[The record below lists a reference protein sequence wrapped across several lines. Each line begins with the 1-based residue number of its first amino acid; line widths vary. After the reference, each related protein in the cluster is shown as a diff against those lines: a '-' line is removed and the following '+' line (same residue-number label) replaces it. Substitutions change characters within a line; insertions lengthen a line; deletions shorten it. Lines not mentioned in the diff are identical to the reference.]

1 MKKTGGG
8 LQAPASHLT
17 PILHR
22 LKRRSDDSTDHGSEK
37 RSEADTFVALVVMH
51 HNRTRRRRRGQRVV
65 YDHGTRRR
73 WRRVVHHDRRR
84 TRRRRG
90 MMHDRRRTVM
100 RGGMIRDGPSA
111 VRVATRRLAV
121 LRCPR
126 RRRLMSYSRP
136 CGGPSS
142 VAAARSG
149 ESGSA
154 ERDASETRDQK
165 LVDVVVH
172 ATPLST
178 FLFRCY
184 AGAHLP
190 LT

>member
-1 MKKTGGG
+1 M
-8 LQAPASHLT
+8 L
-17 PILHR
+17 R
-22 LKRRSDDSTDHGSEK
+22 LKHRADDSADHGAEK

-51 HNRTRRRRRGQRVV
+51 HNRTRRRRRRVV
-65 YDHGTRRR
+65 YDHGTRGRR
-73 WRRVVHHDRRR
+73 RGVMYHDR
-84 TRRRRG
+84 TRRRWRG

-100 RGGMIRDGPSA
+100 RGSMIRDGPSA

-121 LRCPR
+121 LRCSR
-126 RRRLMSYSRP
+126 RRRLMSYGRP
-136 CGGPSS
+136 CRGPSS
-142 VAAARSG
+142 MAAARSG

-172 ATPLST
+172 ITPLST

>member
-1 MKKTGGG
+1 M
-8 LQAPASHLT
+8 L
-17 PILHR
+17 R
-22 LKRRSDDSTDHGSEK
+22 LKHRADDSADHGAEK

-51 HNRTRRRRRGQRVV
+51 HNRTKRRRRRVV

-73 WRRVVHHDRRR
+73 RVMYHDRTR
-84 TRRRRG
+84 RRRRG
-90 MMHDRRRTVM
+90 MMHDRSRTVM
-100 RGGMIRDGPSA
+100 RGGMVRDGPSA

-121 LRCPR
+121 LRRPR
-126 RRRLMSYSRP
+126 RRRLMSYGRP